1 LFLTQYKTLECKY
14 FLFINLKLNLSM
26 LTFVLKV
33 LVCVPNRFW
42 KLGTCD
48 GGGDSTPYHKKEGN
62 LKVDQLFSPLSIF
75 YA

>member
-1 LFLTQYKTLECKY
+1 
-14 FLFINLKLNLSM
+14 
-26 LTFVLKV
+26 
-33 LVCVPNRFW
+33 
-42 KLGTCD
+42 LGTCD